1 MARNFGNSENDRA
14 FQWLTQRD
22 SMQAAMLEEA
32 MRNYAHPV
40 YDPADVGTHLMRALS
55 APMAKYAGDPTQ
67 VDAVLLAVAV
77 IDYSCQQGWDV
88 VEEIGSSS

>member
-1 MARNFGNSENDRA
+1 MAGKLGNSENDKA

-22 SMQAAMLEEA
+22 SMQAVLLEDA

-77 IDYSCQQGWDV
+77 IDYGCQLGWDV
-88 VEEIGSSS
+88 VEEIGSSP